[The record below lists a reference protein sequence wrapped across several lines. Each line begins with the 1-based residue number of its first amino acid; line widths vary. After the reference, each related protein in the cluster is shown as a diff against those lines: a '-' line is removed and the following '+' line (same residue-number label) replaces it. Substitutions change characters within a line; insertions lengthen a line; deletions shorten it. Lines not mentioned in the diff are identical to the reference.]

1 MGNYDQ
7 ALADVT
13 KSLELLPDISNLID
27 TRGYVYLK
35 LGQYDNARLDYE
47 EIFNRGLEP
56 PYYLL
61 GGGVAYANL
70 GESDKASPLLE
81 QGLEETEGVTAPD
94 PQLADLIA
102 MAEEALAGLQ

>member
-1 MGNYDQ
+1 M
-7 ALADVT
+7 
-13 KSLELLPDISNLID
+13 ID

-35 LGQYDNARLDYE
+35 LGQYENAKLDYE
-47 EIFNRGLEP
+47 ELFERGLES

-61 GGGVAYANL
+61 GGGVAYADL

-81 QGLEETEGVTAPD
+81 QGLEETEAVTSPD

-102 MAEEALAGLQ
+102 MAEEALAELQ